1 MSQLI
6 KYQVTIT
13 DMFSTINRQRKINIV
28 LVARSHRIAVME
40 DRVQAL
46 SFVVELSCA
55 GSISHFGRRK

>member
-6 KYQVTIT
+6 KYQVI
-13 DMFSTINRQRKINIV
+13 ILNNQQAKEIKIV

>member
-6 KYQVTIT
+6 KYQVTIL
-13 DMFSTINRQRKINIV
+13 IKRQRKINIV

>member
-1 MSQLI
+1 MSQLT
-6 KYQVTIT
+6 KYQVTI
-13 DMFSTINRQRKINIV
+13 FFQQSTGKKIKIV

>member
-13 DMFSTINRQRKINIV
+13 DIFSTINRQKIKFV

>member
-1 MSQLI
+1 MSQLT
-6 KYQVTIT
+6 KYQVTIL
-13 DMFSTINRQRKINIV
+13 STGKKIKIV

-55 GSISHFGRRK
+55 GSISHFGKRK